1 MLQPTKF
8 KAGHQ
13 PQDRKAPDADKLLV
27 VSDEV
32 IE

>member
-1 MLQPTKF
+1 LQPTKF

-13 PQDRKAPDADKLLV
+13 PQDRKAPDAGKLFV
-27 VSDEV
+27 VADEI